1 MRFWPWFPVLIA
13 EIFSVVG
20 NLNEETMPIFRRDIV
35 LLCIN
40 IGLPAVLGSVEQVQ
54 KIFMECGKEKFY
66 GWKMFDYAKHISL
79 EALENPKTL
88 DSFQKAEAAYTDYEA
103 MTLLITRMF
112 DIIQMGCGMHRD
124 HICDR
129 IVFCMA
135 DPFSL
140 LGIIRILR

>member
-1 MRFWPWFPVLIA
+1 M
-13 EIFSVVG
+13 VG